1 MSAQQDIAEYQQLA
15 LRVFKQ
21 KLGDLVADVV
31 VREGLDHEEEPAL
44 FFEVQIG
51 AAAPVPL
58 GPNFIWAHVDLRRA
72 LEERGETRFPYL
84 STRRTGGGSGEV
96 MLRYPEGPVA
106 KKRAY

>member
-1 MSAQQDIAEYQQLA
+1 MSAQQEVAEYRELA
-15 LRVFKQ
+15 LGVFRQ
-21 KLGDLVADVV
+21 KFGDLIADVV
-31 VREGLDHEEEPAL
+31 VQEGIDHQEEPAL

-72 LEERGETRFPYL
+72 LEELGETRFPYL

-96 MLRYPEGPVA
+96 VSRYPEGAVA